1 MKALVFGYSNGIGQA
16 IYNTC
21 KKNKFNVV
29 GIGLEDGVDINNEEQ
44 RKQVVLASKDCDVV
58 FIVPAGRQNRF
69 SQCDMLGELFQEYQH
84 HYKKIVMIGGSSPD
98 TRNKNEKQLNKHL
111 YDASKIALDHLAN
124 KLNGLNDP
132 CQIILIR
139 PGRVNSNHNIGS
151 TQPLI
156 DPYKLAENI
165 LKIVE
170 MSTEMRIISTTI
182 IQDAHTGINGKCK

>member
-1 MKALVFGYSNGIGQA
+1 MKALVFGYSTGIGKA
-16 IYNTC
+16 IYDTC
-21 KKNKFNVV
+21 KKNKLGVV
-29 GIGLEDGVDINNEEQ
+29 GIDLEDGVDINNQ
-44 RKQVVLASKDCDVV
+44 IDRKQVVLESKDCDIIFVV
-58 FIVPAGRQNRF
+58 AYGKENRF
-69 SQCDMLGELFQEYQH
+69 SQCDMLGELFNEYQH
-84 HYKKIVMIGGSSPD
+84 QYKKIVMIGGSSPD
-98 TRNKNEKQLNKHL
+98 TRNKNEKRINKHL
-111 YDASKIALDHLAN
+111 YDSSKIALDHLAN

-151 TQPLI
+151 TKSLI